1 MNLYIVSYIADWED
15 NHKKHTHDKMRLYF
29 TAIDESRVDALL
41 SVVNANPDL
50 DPERFEVDAEEG
62 IKKGYVILSSDESFD
77 M

>member
-15 NHKKHTHDKMRLYF
+15 NPKKHTHDKMRLYF
-29 TAIDESRVDALL
+29 TAIDESRGEALL

-50 DPERFEVDAEEG
+50 DPERFEVDEEEE
-62 IKKGYVILSSDESFD
+62 IKKGCVMLSSDESFD